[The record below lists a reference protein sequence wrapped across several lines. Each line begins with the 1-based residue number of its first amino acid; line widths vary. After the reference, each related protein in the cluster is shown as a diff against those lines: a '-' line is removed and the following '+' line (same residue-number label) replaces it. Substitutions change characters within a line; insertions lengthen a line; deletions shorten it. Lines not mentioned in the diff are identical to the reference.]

1 MQSQWNSRFTVK
13 NVHRT
18 RRALVEPEMAFPSEP
33 RQRGLDMLP
42 TPLTPLIGREQEVA
56 AVCALLRHSQLHL
69 LTLTGPGGI
78 GKTRLAV
85 QVAPILLDNFADGI
99 CFVSLAP
106 LSDPSL
112 VVPTIAQA
120 LGIQKS
126 GAQPQLDLLKT
137 FLQDKQ
143 LLLLLDNFEHV
154 LLAAPRLTDLLGAC
168 PSVKMLVTS
177 RAVLRLSGEQQFP
190 VPPLAL
196 PNLAQ
201 LPGPEAL
208 SAYAAVAL
216 FLQRVQAVQ
225 PAFELTAANDHIVAE
240 ICVRLDGLPL
250 AIELA
255 AARIKL
261 FPPQALLKRLSHRLT
276 VLTGGAQDA
285 PVRQQTLRNTLQWSY
300 DLLSPQE
307 QRLFR
312 RLSVFVGGC
321 TLEALEAICSSLDDT
336 GATIQIV
343 DAVASLIDKNLL
355 QPTEQEGEEPRFLL
369 LETMREYGLEC
380 LATNGETEATRHAHA
395 AYYVQLAEAG
405 PNGFGVQEQ
414 VWLGRLEREHDNLR
428 VAMNWLLERT
438 EARESSELVLRLGAA
453 LWWFWLMRGHRHE
466 GWNFLERALAGS
478 EAGAEL
484 VRARALW
491 AAGNLA
497 AWLGYFEQGETL
509 CQQSLE
515 LSRQIGDTAG
525 MRHAGFH
532 LGVVASAKGD
542 FAAARSRFEE
552 SLVLSR
558 EAGDTFLLAWAL
570 VFLAGEAL
578 DQGEYAR
585 VRSTA
590 EEGLALFREAG
601 IKTGMASSLK
611 TLAWGM
617 FFQGDLP
624 RARALAEESLTLERE
639 LGSKA
644 GEASVLAL
652 LGEVSLQQDDSATAR
667 LLLEQS
673 YALVPKERDEE
684 QQLAMTLSLLGKVRA
699 CQGEHMAARTLYE
712 KSLESLLQVQGP
724 NTNLPPDIPSA
735 LEGLAAV
742 VAVQGELV
750 WAARLWGSA
759 EALRETRGILLPPVY
774 RAAYERAVV
783 AARSQLGEKTFV
795 AAWSQGRSM
804 TPEQVL
810 AAQGSATIP
819 SLSTVQAAAP
829 SVKPPITYPDG
840 LTAREVEV
848 LCLVAQGLPDSQVAE
863 KLVISPRTVNTHLTS
878 IYSKIHVSSRAGATR
893 YAMEHHLM

>member
-1 MQSQWNSRFTVK
+1 
-13 NVHRT
+13 
-18 RRALVEPEMAFPSEP
+18 
-33 RQRGLDMLP
+33 
-42 TPLTPLIGREQEVA
+42 
-56 AVCALLRHSQLHL
+56 LLH
-69 LTLTGPGGI
+69 T
-78 GKTRLAV
+78 
-85 QVAPILLDNFADGI
+85 
-99 CFVSLAP
+99 
-106 LSDPSL
+106 
-112 VVPTIAQA
+112 
-120 LGIQKS
+120 
-126 GAQPQLDLLKT
+126 
-137 FLQDKQ
+137 
-143 LLLLLDNFEHV
+143 E
-154 LLAAPRLTDLLGAC
+154 
-168 PSVKMLVTS
+168 
-177 RAVLRLSGEQQFP
+177 
-190 VPPLAL
+190 
-196 PNLAQ
+196 
-201 LPGPEAL
+201 
-208 SAYAAVAL
+208 
-216 FLQRVQAVQ
+216 
-225 PAFELTAANDHIVAE
+225 
-240 ICVRLDGLPL
+240 
-250 AIELA
+250 
-255 AARIKL
+255 
-261 FPPQALLKRLSHRLT
+261 
-276 VLTGGAQDA
+276 
-285 PVRQQTLRNTLQWSY
+285 
-300 DLLSPQE
+300 E

-321 TLEALEAICSSLDDT
+321 TLEAVEAVCITLDGKAEEVLD
-336 GATIQIV
+336 G
-343 DAVASLIDKNLL
+343 VASLIDKNLL
-355 QPTEQEGEEPRFLL
+355 PPTEQEGEEPRFLL

-395 AYYVQLAEAG
+395 AYYLRLADAG

-414 VWLGRLEREHDNLR
+414 AWLDQLEREHDNLR
-428 VAMNWLLERT
+428 EAMNWLLERT

-478 EAGAEL
+478 EAVAEP

-509 CQQSLE
+509 CQQSLA

-542 FAAARSRFEE
+542 FAEAHSRFEE

-558 EAGDTFLLAWAL
+558 EAGDTYLLAWAL

-590 EEGLALFREAG
+590 EEGLALFRESG

-617 FFQGDLP
+617 FFHGDLP
-624 RARALAEESLTLERE
+624 RARALAEESLVLERE

-652 LGEVSLQQDDSATAR
+652 LGEVSLQQGDPATAR

-673 YALVPKERDEE
+673 CALLPKERDEE

-699 CQGEHMAARTLYE
+699 CQGEHTAARTLYE
-712 KSLESLLQVQGP
+712 KSLESLLRVQEL
-724 NTNLPPDIPSA
+724 NTNLFMQGIPSA

-759 EALRETRGILLPPVY
+759 EGLRETRGSPLPPVY
-774 RAAYERAVV
+774 RAAYERAVA

-804 TPEQVL
+804 TPEQAL
-810 AAQGSATIP
+810 AAPGSATIP
-819 SLSTVQAAAP
+819 SLSTVQSAAP
-829 SVKPPITYPDG
+829 LVKPPITYPDG

-893 YAMEHHLM
+893 YAMEQHLI